1 MNRDKKHRSFSLVD
15 MSKTILVTGASSFI
29 AGHIIKLLL
38 DKGYDV
44 RGTVRSKEKE
54 ASVLEALPE
63 NLRQRVSFAYVAD
76 ITTDPFD
83 EAVQDVQAIIHVAS
97 PFHFNVTNPEKDL
110 LLPAING
117 TESVLKAA
125 HQYNST
131 QTDENKHI
139 KRIVITSSIAA
150 VLDADKGFRPGYT
163 YTEEDWAPYTYED
176 AAATTDNPAKVYRAS
191 KTLAERA
198 AWDFIEKYQPAFTI
212 ATICEPM
219 VYGPLRTKVKSLTD
233 LNTSNAMLWKL
244 VTSGKD
250 GQIAEVRLPWEVD
263 VRDVAFAHVAA
274 LENQTETSER
284 YVIAAQSYTFQ
295 QIADLV
301 HQSTKIP
308 SKIKET
314 TPRGTPGQPPPE
326 HFQIDSSKAQKEL
339 GVTYIPL
346 QTTIDDLILQLA
358 NYQN

>member
-1 MNRDKKHRSFSLVD
+1 MT
-15 MSKTILVTGASSFI
+15 KTVLVTGASSFI
-29 AGHIIKLLL
+29 AGHIIKRLL

-63 NLRQRVSFAYVAD
+63 NVRQRVSFAHVAD

-83 EAVQDVQAIIHVAS
+83 EAVQGIHGIIHVAS

-131 QTDENKHI
+131 QTDQNNQI
-139 KRIVITSSIAA
+139 KRIVITSSSAS
-150 VLDADKGFRPGYT
+150 VLDLDKGLRPGYT
-163 YTEEDWAPYTYED
+163 YTEQDWAPLTYEE
-176 AAATTDNPAKVYRAS
+176 AAAATDNPAKVYRAS

-198 AWDFIEKYQPAFTI
+198 AWNFVEKQRPTFTI

-219 VYGPLRTKVKSLTD
+219 VFGPLTTKLKSLND
-233 LNTSNAMLWKL
+233 LNTSNGMVWKL

-250 GQIAEVRLPWEVD
+250 AQILDTRVAWEID
-263 VRDVAFAHVAA
+263 VRDVALAHVAA
-274 LENQTETSER
+274 LENRTETSER
-284 YVIAAQSYTFQ
+284 YLIAAQVFSFQ
-295 QIADLV
+295 RIADLV

-308 SKIKET
+308 SEIKET
-314 TPRGTPGQPPPE
+314 TPRGTPGQALPE
-326 HFQIDSSKAQKEL
+326 HFHMDSSKAQKEL
-339 GVTYIPL
+339 GITTYIPL
-346 QTTIDDLILQLA
+346 QTTIDDLIVQLA
-358 NYQN
+358 KYQNEQK